1 MAHLCI
7 LQPDARAE
15 ARLSDALA
23 TAHAISVVRSW
34 TELSRVVELE
44 APDGCVV
51 DADSPTREEALREM
65 RRLRTLHPD
74 LALVAHA
81 DLHESDPD
89 LVRMGGLGVHGVVV
103 AGRPPWAS
111 GIRRAVER
119 ALASSRAGRV
129 ARALEGRYPPD
140 AVAAVAWAAEYA
152 AESPTVADFAAAL
165 GHTQRTLAALLR
177 AAGLPSPARVL
188 LWGRLLQAGAQ
199 LGRDGRTVEDT
210 ALRLGYSTASAL
222 HRAMKRETGESPG
235 DVARQG
241 GMAWVQA
248 RLFPRRARGRAAG
261 GALAALVVV
270 TLLGGCATLGTGG
283 PAVDRGAVDRILD
296 APPLDQVSFGVLA
309 VDAASGR
316 TLYARNA
323 HRKFVPASNQKV
335 LVTSTALS
343 LLGADWRYDTS
354 LWGTG
359 PVEDGTLKG
368 DLVLVATGDPT
379 LSDRFWDDG
388 EAALAALAD
397 SLHAAGVRRVAGALV
412 VDVSAWDSTS
422 VGPTWEV
429 EDLRFAYGSTGGA
442 FALDEGEVRVVVEGG
457 PRAGDP
463 ARVTWSP
470 LGDPGFVV
478 SRVVT
483 APPDSST
490 RVRPDYLPESRR
502 LVLEGR
508 VAVSAVDTVSYALRD
523 PVRQATAAL
532 ERTLEERGVGLG
544 AGSWVA
550 WDDGLGLSGGCRTG
564 AVTTCAAASRLA
576 GVHSPPL
583 AEIVEG
589 ILEPSQNWMTEQL
602 IRTLGAERGDEGSW
616 SQGAGVVTR
625 FLVEEV
631 GVDSLD
637 VAPRDGSGL
646 SAYNLVTPRALV
658 SVLRHM
664 AAGPHA
670 AAFRAA
676 LAEPGED
683 DSTLERRLPELE
695 GRLFAKTGTISNVNS
710 LSGYLVGIQGREVVF
725 SILSNGSG
733 LPSARVRAAIDDVVR
748 ELAGLRP

>member
-1 MAHLCI
+1 
-7 LQPDARAE
+7 
-15 ARLSDALA
+15 
-23 TAHAISVVRSW
+23 
-34 TELSRVVELE
+34 
-44 APDGCVV
+44 
-51 DADSPTREEALREM
+51 
-65 RRLRTLHPD
+65 
-74 LALVAHA
+74 
-81 DLHESDPD
+81 
-89 LVRMGGLGVHGVVV
+89 MG
-103 AGRPPWAS
+103 
-111 GIRRAVER
+111 
-119 ALASSRAGRV
+119 
-129 ARALEGRYPPD
+129 
-140 AVAAVAWAAEYA
+140 AVAA
-152 AESPTVADFAAAL
+152 L
-165 GHTQRTLAALLR
+165 GVTL
-177 AAGLPSPARVL
+177 
-188 LWGRLLQAGAQ
+188 
-199 LGRDGRTVEDT
+199 
-210 ALRLGYSTASAL
+210 
-222 HRAMKRETGESPG
+222 
-235 DVARQG
+235 
-241 GMAWVQA
+241 
-248 RLFPRRARGRAAG
+248 
-261 GALAALVVV
+261 
-270 TLLGGCATLGTGG
+270 LLGGCATLGTGG
-283 PAVDRGAVDRILD
+283 ASVDRGAVDRILD

-335 LVTSTALS
+335 LVTSASLS

-379 LSDRFWDDG
+379 LSDRFWEDG
-388 EAALAALAD
+388 HAALAALAD
-397 SLHAAGVRRVAGALV
+397 SLAAAGVRRVAGALV
-412 VDVSAWDSTS
+412 VDVSAWDSTT

-429 EDLRFAYGSTGGA
+429 EDLRFAYGATGGA

-457 PRAGDP
+457 AREGDA

-470 LGDPGFVV
+470 LGDAGFVV
-478 SRVVT
+478 SRLVT
-483 APPDSST
+483 APADSST

-508 VAVSAVDTVSYALRD
+508 VGASVADTVSYALRD

-532 ERTLEERGVGLG
+532 ERVLEERGVRLG

-550 WDDGLGLSGGCRTG
+550 WEDGLGLSGGCHTG
-564 AVTTCAAASRLA
+564 AVIVCPGASRLA
-576 GVHSPPL
+576 GIHSPPL
-583 AEIVEG
+583 SEIVEG

-602 IRTLGAERGDEGSW
+602 VRTLGALRGEGGSW
-616 SQGAGVVTR
+616 SEGADVVTR

-658 SVLRHM
+658 AVLRHM
-664 AAGPHA
+664 AGGPNA
-670 AAFRAA
+670 AAYRAA
-676 LAEPGED
+676 LAEPNEE

-710 LSGYLVGIQGREVVF
+710 LSGYLVGTDGREVVF

-748 ELAGLRP
+748 ELAGLRR